1 MCWHWPSSDEH
12 FASRYNG
19 SSFLLNIIRQG
30 LFHRF
35 GQQDAY
41 ALQID
46 CVALPGE
53 RMLDLSNHA
62 PGITYLILWAAVF
75 GRQLCLP
82 VPAIL
87 FLLTAGALAR
97 GGGLGMSLVLC
108 MGVLGCLAG
117 DFVWFE
123 AGRHWGSQIIR
134 ILCAFSSDP
143 HYCAQRAHQVFG
155 RWGLQSLIVA
165 KFIFGL
171 DGVTP
176 PLAGIEG
183 SGRSAF
189 LAYDSLGSFLWTAV
203 YAGLGYLFA
212 NRLALVAASIA
223 RFGATLSAGIG
234 IPLACYIAWRV
245 GVMTQMLRHLRL
257 RRITPLLLNEKITSG
272 KPIAIIDLLGF
283 EDGHGDRAGIPGAV
297 RMDPVHLRR
306 RLRVVVPEN
315 LGLVLY
321 CSSSGELT
329 SVRVAVALRKRGISN
344 VWVLEGGLT
353 AWKREGLPVTLQL
366 STSEEAAERFSIEII
381 GSGPHVTV

>member
-1 MCWHWPSSDEH
+1 
-12 FASRYNG
+12 
-19 SSFLLNIIRQG
+19 
-30 LFHRF
+30 
-35 GQQDAY
+35 
-41 ALQID
+41 
-46 CVALPGE
+46 
-53 RMLDLSNHA
+53 MLDLSNHA
-62 PGITYLILWAAVF
+62 LSITYLILWAAVF

-97 GGGLGMSLVLC
+97 GGGLDMSLVLC
-108 MGVLGCLAG
+108 TGVLGCLAG

-155 RWGLQSLIVA
+155 RWGLRSLIVA
-165 KFIFGL
+165 KFIPGL

-212 NRLALVAASIA
+212 NRLAFIAASMA
-223 RFGATLSAGIG
+223 RFGAVLAAAIA
-234 IPLACYIAWRV
+234 IPLACYVAWRV
-245 GVMTQMLRHLRL
+245 GVMTHMLRHLRL
-257 RRITPLLLNEKITSG
+257 RRITPLLLNEKIRSG
-272 KPIAIIDLLGF
+272 EPIAIIDLLGF
-283 EDGHGDRAGIPGAV
+283 EDGQGDRAGIPGAV
-297 RMDPVHLRR
+297 RMDPVHLRS

-329 SVRVAVALRKRGISN
+329 SARVAVALRKRGISN

-353 AWKREGLPVTLQL
+353 AWKKEGLPVTLQL
-366 STSEEAAERFSIEII
+366 STSEEAAERFGIELI
-381 GSGPHVTV
+381 GSEPRVTV